1 MSKNREITK
10 RKKEKQ
16 DRKKNEWQQEADELK
31 AVEQ

>member
-16 DRKKNEWQQEADELK
+16 ERKKNEWQQEVDEN
-31 AVEQ
+31 EM